1 LHSPYFHDI
10 VLDTETKAASYL
22 ATENIKRQ
30 TNIDAKLDSGTSNLS
45 GMALLSDKRM
55 ILCDFKNASVK
66 LLDLKI
72 GRLVSSL
79 HLSSNPWDVCILP
92 EQHAAVTLPHE
103 GKIQILKTKENIA
116 LVTSIKTRKECR
128 GILFWK
134 NKLFLTFEG
143 GALQMINLKGVV
155 IQEVKTGEMFK
166 WPFYITLTGKEPTL
180 FVSDA
185 VRNSVTK
192 YDLQFNILA
201 TMKNEALIGTRAIV
215 PVDDCHLLV
224 CGRESKKLLLLNTET
239 QEMKVLLG
247 PNEENL
253 CAQCVCYSR
262 ELGKLYI
269 TCIEDGNAGV
279 CDSVK
284 VFDVKVNG

>member
-1 LHSPYFHDI
+1 LHSPYFYDI
-10 VLDTETKAASYL
+10 VFDTETITSCL

-30 TNIDAKLDSGTSNLS
+30 TDIDAKLDKNISNLS
-45 GMALLSDKRM
+45 RTALLSNKRM
-55 ILCDFKNASVK
+55 IVCDFTNASVK
-66 LLDLKI
+66 LLDLKF
-72 GRLVSSL
+72 GCLVSGFR
-79 HLSSNPWDVCILP
+79 LSSNPWDVCILP
-92 EQHAAVTLPHE
+92 EQHAAVTLPEE
-103 GKIQILKTKENIA
+103 GKIQILTTKESIA
-116 LVTSIKTRKECR
+116 LVTSLKTKKDCR
-128 GILFWK
+128 GICFWE
-134 NKLFLTFEG
+134 NKIFVTFFDG
-143 GALQMINLKGVV
+143 TLQMIDLKGKV
-155 IQEVKTGEMFK
+155 IQEVKTGEMFER
-166 WPFYITLTGKEPTL
+166 PLYITMTGKEPTL

-284 VFDVKVNG
+284 VFEVKVNG